1 MLGNFQC
8 ILPNNRKFFKILPI
22 TSNTVKGTSELCQ
35 RYPIYFFDFV
45 QEFIASIES
54 QAIESLFNELENNPV
69 EEVSSLTSAEE
80 EEQERR
86 EAEEAYKRYTE
97 VKRILGDPS
106 QARLADSTAS
116 SVSPTPSTSAA
127 AAASTTVASV
137 EEITRQYKTV
147 KSAQRVRLLPIKSSA
162 RQPASTLEP
171 PSVVEVEDVLPITY
185 RPVATVQSLKA
196 PKPSAVPARKPA
208 GASASISASA
218 KSTPSATTPGVK
230 PLPPPVTPTYSP
242 ASNSFFGRPDPPNA
256 VRVGGAQSTAFNNE
270 QLTSE
275 ALPPTTFRRPGGVV
289 VDNIEVPRLSKMVK
303 NSGLRLLQNDQPTP
317 GTISTNSVDQVDD
330 DTLLPVIPLA
340 KLESSII
347 EDSIESQATP
357 LPVRATKRL
366 VQGFRIKGDSS
377 NRIVFLNL
385 EDLGFGNHAHTL
397 RIGANEL
404 VPIEGLLS
412 SIEDVPD
419 AVLANS
425 PDSSGNLRCFQFFS
439 QILADIGN

>member
-1 MLGNFQC
+1 
-8 ILPNNRKFFKILPI
+8 
-22 TSNTVKGTSELCQ
+22 
-35 RYPIYFFDFV
+35 V

-54 QAIESLFNELENNPV
+54 QAIESLFTELENNTV
-69 EEVSSLTSAEE
+69 EEVPLTSAEE
-80 EEQERR
+80 EEQERREAEERRKAEERREVEERR

-97 VKRILGDPS
+97 VKRLLGDPS
-106 QARLADSTAS
+106 QARLADTTAS

-137 EEITRQYKTV
+137 EEITRQYTTV
-147 KSAQRVRLLPIKSSA
+147 KTAQRVRLLPIKSSA
-162 RQPASTLEP
+162 RQPPSTLEP
-171 PSVVEVEDVLPITY
+171 PSLEEVEEDVLPTTY
-185 RPVATVQSLKA
+185 RPVATVVALKA

-208 GASASISASA
+208 SA
-218 KSTPSATTPGVK
+218 KSSPAPTTQGVK
-230 PLPPPVTPTYSP
+230 PLPSPLTPTYSP
-242 ASNSFFGRPDPPNA
+242 ASISFFGRPDPPNA
-256 VRVGGAQSTAFNNE
+256 VRVGGPQSTASNSK
-270 QLTSE
+270 QATSE

-303 NSGLRLLQNDQPTP
+303 NSGLRLLQNDQLTP
-317 GTISTNSVDQVDD
+317 GTVSTNSVDNVDD
-330 DTLLPVIPLA
+330 DALLPVIPLA
-340 KLESSII
+340 KLESSIV
-347 EDSIESQATP
+347 EDSIESHAPTP
-357 LPVRATKRL
+357 LPPVHATKRI

-404 VPIEGLLS
+404 VPIDGLLS

-425 PDSSGNLRCFQFFS
+425 PENSGNLCVFFNS
-439 QILADIGN
+439 VVKFKFTY

>member
-1 MLGNFQC
+1 
-8 ILPNNRKFFKILPI
+8 
-22 TSNTVKGTSELCQ
+22 
-35 RYPIYFFDFV
+35 V

-54 QAIESLFNELENNPV
+54 QAIESLFTELENNTV
-69 EEVSSLTSAEE
+69 EEVLSLTSAEE

-97 VKRILGDPS
+97 VKRLLGDPS

-116 SVSPTPSTSAA
+116 SVYPTPSTSAA

-162 RQPASTLEP
+162 RQPPSTPKPLT
-171 PSVVEVEDVLPITY
+171 VEEEEDDVLLPTTY

-196 PKPSAVPARKPA
+196 AKPSAVPARKR
-208 GASASISASA
+208 ASASASASLSASA
-218 KSTPSATTPGVK
+218 SAAPTTPAIK

-256 VRVGGAQSTAFNNE
+256 VRVGGAQFTASHSK
-270 QLTSE
+270 QATSE
-275 ALPPTTFRRPGGVV
+275 AVPPTTFRRPGGVV

-303 NSGLRLLQNDQPTP
+303 NSGLRLLQNDQLTP
-317 GTISTNSVDQVDD
+317 GTVSPNSVEDFVDD
-330 DTLLPVIPLA
+330 ALLPPVIPLA
-340 KLESSII
+340 KLEI
-347 EDSIESQATP
+347 EDSIESQPATP
-357 LPVRATKRL
+357 LPPARAAKRL

-404 VPIEGLLS
+404 VPIDGLLS

-425 PDSSGNLRCFQFFS
+425 PDNSGNLRFFS
-439 QILADIGN
+439 ILFSNSCRYW